1 MDEIGGDI
9 DFCLIDTLHTIP
21 GGILDFLMVFPYL
34 KNDAIII
41 FHDINLHT
49 SDFHER
55 QWDIPNGLLMST
67 IVGKKYIQGNFSKT
81 DNNNGIKTNFPNI

>member
-1 MDEIGGDI
+1 MELKQRWKLYTGGLSIKFMDEIGGDI

-55 QWDIPNGLLMST
+55 QWDIPNGLLMT
-67 IVGKKYIQGNFSKT
+67 VL
-81 DNNNGIKTNFPNI
+81 